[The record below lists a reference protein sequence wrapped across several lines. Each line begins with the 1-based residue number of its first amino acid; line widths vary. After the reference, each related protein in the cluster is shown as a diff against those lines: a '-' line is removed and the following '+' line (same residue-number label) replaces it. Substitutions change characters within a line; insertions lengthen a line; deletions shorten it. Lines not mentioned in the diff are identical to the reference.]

1 MKPEN
6 GNMQFTTKTLV
17 DEVEERILEFIKKNK
32 LKPGDSLPNEN
43 QLSQDMGISRNV
55 TREAMSRLRMLG
67 IVQSRTKKG
76 ITIVEPPLFIGL
88 EKVTNPYL
96 FSESKIHN
104 IIEMRIALE
113 IGITDFIFNNIKD
126 QDVSDLEKIVEQG
139 SIYSDNNWPIELEK
153 AFHMRIYEIVG
164 NPFISQFQMI
174 VHIIF
179 EYAKDNYEKYIKPI
193 NDQLKKDGKLV
204 THQDLFMHLKSRDR
218 GGYITAI
225 KGHLYMYLELKEKMN
240 NHEG

>member
-1 MKPEN
+1 MKTEN
-6 GNMQFTTKTLV
+6 GKMQFTTKTLV
-17 DEVEERILEFIKKNK
+17 DEVEERILQYIKQNK

-96 FSESKIHN
+96 FSESKIHD

-113 IGITDFIFNNIKD
+113 VGITDFIFHKISD
-126 QDVSDLEKIVEQG
+126 EDVTDLEKIVEQG
-139 SIYSDNNWPIELEK
+139 SIYKDNNWPIDLEK
-153 AFHMRIYEIVG
+153 AFHMRIYKIVG

-179 EYAKDNYEKYIKPI
+179 EYAKDNYDTYIKPL

-204 THQDLFMHLKSRDR
+204 THQDLFKYLKNRDR
-218 GGYITAI
+218 EGYIEAI
-225 KGHLYMYLELKEKMN
+225 KGHLYLYLELSEKMKSK
-240 NHEG
+240 